1 MGWGQSYL
9 GESRKGVSVTLG
21 GAQGADP
28 AFGGDWTRE
37 KLRILEAY
45 LDSYTTALKNT
56 SFQLVYVD
64 AFAGTGRIM
73 RDSGPGY
80 ETDESDSRSLI
91 LGSAGRALRVNDRAF
106 DRLVFVERDP
116 GRYRQLNQLC
126 DLHGDRKILPLRDDA
141 NAYLRGLRK
150 SEFGNWR
157 GVLFA
162 DPFGVQ
168 LEWATVR
175 HIAKLER
182 LDMWLL
188 CPVGA
193 IGRMLPRFRNPDE
206 VQPRWP
212 DRLNAVFGGDHW
224 RQLYSPSPQQSLF
237 GGEMVEREQGVAGLL
252 SIYKDQLKEA
262 FGPRFLKDSCTL
274 TNSKNS
280 PLFEF
285 IFCAG
290 HRNGAAIAKR
300 IARHLIRDI
309 SSPAV
314 P

>member
-1 MGWGQSYL
+1 MTQG
-9 GESRKGVSVTLG
+9 GV
-21 GAQGADP
+21 QGATP

-37 KLRILEAY
+37 KLRILEEY
-45 LDSYTTALKNT
+45 LDSYTTALKNM

-64 AFAGTGRIM
+64 AFAGTGRII

-80 ETDESDSRSLI
+80 ETDENDSRSLI

-106 DRLVFVERDP
+106 DRLVFVEKDDA
-116 GRYRQLNQLC
+116 RYRQLRELC
-126 DLHGDRKILPLRDDA
+126 DRHPNRNTQPLRGDA
-141 NAYLRGLRK
+141 NTFLRDLRE
-150 SEFGNWR
+150 SEYGNWR
-157 GVLFA
+157 GVLFV

-168 LEWATVR
+168 LEWATVH
-175 HIAKLER
+175 HIAGLQR

-188 CPVGA
+188 FPVGA

-206 VQPRWP
+206 VQPGWP
-212 DRLNAVFGGDHW
+212 DRLDAVFGGDHW

-252 SIYKDQLKEA
+252 SIYKDQLKET
-262 FGPRFLKDSCTL
+262 FGPRLLRDSCTL

-290 HRNGAAIAKR
+290 HPNGAAIAKR

-309 SSPAV
+309 SSPYS